1 MDVIIEPGNLQGT
14 LTPPPSKSLSQRALA
29 AGLLCGRPSLISGLG
44 DSKDECAALNI
55 IEALGADI
63 EVYPEGCKIRPPL
76 PGKATRLR
84 IFCGESGLSARMFT
98 PLAAL
103 RAREAEILGAGS
115 LLNRPM
121 RFFEEV
127 LPQLGLTVHS
137 NDGRLPLQIKGDFR
151 PESIEIDGSASS
163 QYLTGLLF
171 AFSAAGA
178 QGTSIQVRHLNS
190 RPYVQ
195 LSLDVLSAFGMPVPV
210 WDAEDRFH
218 FTAPKE
224 DRESGLIRY
233 RVPGDWSGAAF
244 FLVAAALFGQIAITG
259 LDPASPQADRAILQ
273 ALLDSG
279 AAVSQKGTEL
289 VVTRTAQLNA
299 FTFDATHC
307 PDLFPPLV
315 TLAAYCQGV
324 SEIKGAGRLIHKES
338 NRADTLSSEFRK
350 LGVQIEQSGDLMRIT
365 GGVVQ
370 GGSVSAHGDHRI
382 AMACAIAGLGALG
395 AVRISG
401 AEAVEKSYTRFFEDL
416 QQLGGAVQYI

>member
-1 MDVIIEPGNLQGT
+1 
-14 LTPPPSKSLSQRALA
+14 
-29 AGLLCGRPSLISGLG
+29 
-44 DSKDECAALNI
+44 
-55 IEALGADI
+55 
-63 EVYPEGCKIRPPL
+63 
-76 PGKATRLR
+76 
-84 IFCGESGLSARMFT
+84 
-98 PLAAL
+98 
-103 RAREAEILGAGS
+103 

-233 RVPGDWSGAAF
+233 RVPGD
-244 FLVAAALFGQIAITG
+244 
-259 LDPASPQADRAILQ
+259 
-273 ALLDSG
+273 
-279 AAVSQKGTEL
+279 
-289 VVTRTAQLNA
+289 
-299 FTFDATHC
+299 
-307 PDLFPPLV
+307 
-315 TLAAYCQGV
+315 
-324 SEIKGAGRLIHKES
+324 
-338 NRADTLSSEFRK
+338 
-350 LGVQIEQSGDLMRIT
+350 
-365 GGVVQ
+365 
-370 GGSVSAHGDHRI
+370 
-382 AMACAIAGLGALG
+382 
-395 AVRISG
+395 
-401 AEAVEKSYTRFFEDL
+401 
-416 QQLGGAVQYI
+416 